1 MGRSFRRSDHAGN
14 DVADSRLKRW
24 GRDLRQFTNFGFAP
38 RADGQK
44 AGPSRSSS
52 GPYTIV
58 SDALDHDIDELRRR
72 IERLEKQL
80 GPDPS

>member
-1 MGRSFRRSDHAGN
+1 
-14 DVADSRLKRW
+14 VADSRLKRW
-24 GRDLRQFTNFGFAP
+24 GRDLRRFNSGFAP
-38 RADGQK
+38 RAGGQK
-44 AGPSRSSS
+44 AGPSRYSS
-52 GPYTIV
+52 GPYQIV